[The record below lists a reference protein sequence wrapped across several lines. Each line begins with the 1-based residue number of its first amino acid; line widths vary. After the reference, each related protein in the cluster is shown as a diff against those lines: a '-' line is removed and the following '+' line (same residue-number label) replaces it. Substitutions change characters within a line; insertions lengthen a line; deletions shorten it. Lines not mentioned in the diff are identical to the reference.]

1 MQIVSAQVSAI
12 VHATED
18 LEKVMFALNS
28 ICSEDLLQPRIEKK
42 VLKGHFGNEITT
54 LTLSMRGRSAESF
67 FATLW
72 SKLSRTDRSTLVDE
86 LGNRFDKDDRLHL
99 RLDKQECFRQIVR
112 IRDQDAIKVQVSIRD
127 VLDPTKDI
135 RGFLESI
142 TESPAL
148 V

>member
-1 MQIVSAQVSAI
+1 MQIISAQVSAI

-18 LEKVMFALNS
+18 IGKVVLALNR
-28 ICSEDLLQPRIEKK
+28 ICSQDRFQPSIEKK

-54 LTLSMRGRSAESF
+54 LTLSMRGRPAESF
-67 FATLW
+67 LADLW
-72 SKLSRTDRSTLVDE
+72 NRLSRIDRETVVAE

-99 RLDKQECFRQIVR
+99 RLDKQECFRDIVR
-112 IRDQDAIKVQVSIRD
+112 IKDQDAIKVQISIRD
-127 VLDPTKDI
+127 VLDPTTDI

-148 V
+148 A

>member
-1 MQIVSAQVSAI
+1 MQIASAQVSAI

-18 LEKVMFALNS
+18 LGKVVLALNR
-28 ICSEDLLQPRIEKK
+28 ICSKDLFQPTIEKK

-67 FATLW
+67 FVRLW
-72 SKLSRTDRSTLVDE
+72 STLPRIDRETVADE

-99 RLDKQECFRQIVR
+99 RLDKQECFRGIVR
-112 IRDQDAIKVQVSIRD
+112 IKDQDAIKVQISIRD

-135 RGFLESI
+135 RIFLESI

-148 V
+148 A

>member
-1 MQIVSAQVSAI
+1 MQVVSAQVSAI

-18 LEKVMFALNS
+18 LEKVMFALNR
-28 ICSEDLLQPRIEKK
+28 ICSQGLLQPRIEKK

-54 LTLSMRGRSAESF
+54 LTLSIRGRSAESF
-67 FATLW
+67 FANLW
-72 SKLSRTDRSTLVDE
+72 NKLSRIDRSTVIHE

-99 RLDKQECFRQIVR
+99 RLDKQECFRQIVQ

-142 TESPAL
+142 TDSPAL